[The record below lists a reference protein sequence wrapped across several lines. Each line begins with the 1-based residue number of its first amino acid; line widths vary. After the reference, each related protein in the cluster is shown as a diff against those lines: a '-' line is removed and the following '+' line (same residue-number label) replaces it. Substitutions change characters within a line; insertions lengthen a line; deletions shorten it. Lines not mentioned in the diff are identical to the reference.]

1 MSGKWCISVVQIC
14 IFLMIMPYFPELY
27 YPRTTLQDFKKLFT
41 EQIIPTHII
50 KFTYLKSSISL
61 TVKGFTESKLHK
73 YGSSWAGHLS

>member
-1 MSGKWCISVVQIC
+1 MSGKWYLIVILICIS
-14 IFLMIMPYFPELY
+14 LMIMPYFPKLY

-41 EQIIPTHII
+41 KQIIPTHVI

-61 TVKGFTESKLHK
+61 TVESTLHE